1 MININGES
9 WKILLVHP
17 YHSGLNRGNNTFALG
32 CCDDNLKTIFINGVI
47 DDYKMK
53 KVLCHELVHACM
65 YSYNVK
71 LNYVSFL
78 SEVINMKRISFSLL
92 NVFFSVVLIATI
104 NANLDFISSLS
115 SQITRFAL

>member
-17 YHSGLNRGNNTFALG
+17 YHSGLDRGDNTFALG
-32 CCDDNLKTIFINGVI
+32 CCDDNLKTIFINGII

-65 YSYNVK
+65 YSYNVM
-71 LNYVSFL
+71 LNYQQ
-78 SEVINMKRISFSLL
+78 EEIIAD
-92 NVFFSVVLIATI
+92 LIATYGHEI
-104 NANLDFISSLS
+104 IGMTNSIFSRLKK
-115 SQITRFAL
+115 